1 MITPSLSLNF
11 ATTSPPD
18 NVEKKAAMLKKTGYK
33 FISRQHLH
41 LKLLKSLN
49 YTSSAKVG
57 HFGPGDNGYIG
68 LQSPAF
74 SVKCEVLPA
83 ASILRFRFYRGNG
96 RQTEVVFHLP
106 YLAEEMKERAMKI
119 AFWVRAKRICCPKT
133 SLMPPVMCFSPGG
146 QPACLWSDRASD
158 WTDAPGQ

>member
-1 MITPSLSLNF
+1 
-11 ATTSPPD
+11 
-18 NVEKKAAMLKKTGYK
+18 
-33 FISRQHLH
+33 
-41 LKLLKSLN
+41 
-49 YTSSAKVG
+49 VG

-106 YLAEEMKERAMKI
+106 YLAEEMKERPMTPVDLLAGPRVTRRLPLFWFTI
-119 AFWVRAKRICCPKT
+119 AVILS
-133 SLMPPVMCFSPGG
+133 SLLPVEVQLNGLIVSP
-146 QPACLWSDRASD
+146 
-158 WTDAPGQ
+158 